1 MVKSFIEQC
10 NKNKY
15 KDAFRYIKNSKL
27 KSKKYHQL
35 LEDIY
40 RFCNL
45 FTHNNLKPND
55 KVIVFVKPSYEF
67 YCLMF
72 AGIMYGINIIV
83 IDSFKHRLKLNQ
95 MIKISNAK
103 YVFVNNS
110 TFLIANFLFKGLK
123 KINVSKYFK
132 YNSKS
137 FEPSE
142 DLNRI
147 ILTTFTSGTTGVP
160 KIINRS
166 FTDFLNQINIIKK
179 SYTFNSHDVV
189 VSMLPIYVLFS
200 LFNGNTTCII
210 KEINNKNL
218 NMLKADILLGKIS
231 EILRIKEQIL
241 NIKEVYLGGAYIYK
255 QEAKKILSTFPNS
268 KVNYTY
274 GASEGVVIGVN
285 TIDDYYQNTRFKIVD
300 GLDVEIYDAV
310 NNIGEIVIS
319 GESVITTKKKHYTGD
334 IGYLKEG
341 YVHIVGRKKYSSLE
355 NEFYNYSYDQKMRDL
370 YNLDIAFSIYY
381 NGQIYVFSDKHI
393 NKEGFI
399 NVNKM
404 PYDLKHKTKADYS
417 TLIDKYLNH

>member
-1 MVKSFIEQC
+1 MVKSFIELC
-10 NKNKY
+10 NNNKH
-15 KDAFRYIKNSKL
+15 KDAFRYLKNSKL
-27 KSKKYHQL
+27 KCKKYSQL
-35 LEDIY
+35 LDDIY

-45 FTHNNLKPND
+45 FIYNNLKPND
-55 KVIVFVKPSYEF
+55 KIIVFVKPSYEF

-83 IDSFKHRLKLNQ
+83 IDSFKDLNKLNQ

-110 TFLIANFLFKGLK
+110 TSLIAKFLFKGLK
-123 KINVSKYFK
+123 KINVSNYYKYSS
-132 YNSKS
+132 NS
-137 FEPSE
+137 FEPIE
-142 DLNRI
+142 DLNRTV
-147 ILTTFTSGTTGVP
+147 LTTFTSGTTGVP

-166 FTDFLNQINIIKK
+166 FKDFTNQISIIKQ

-210 KEINNKNL
+210 RKINNKNI

-231 EILRIKEQIL
+231 EILKIEEQIL
-241 NIKEVYLGGAYIYK
+241 NIKEVYFGGAYIYK

-285 TIDDYYQNTRFKIVD
+285 TINDYYQNTRFKIVD
-300 GLDVEIYDAV
+300 GINIEISDAV

-319 GESVITTKKKHYTGD
+319 GDSVITNKKKHYTGD
-334 IGYLKEG
+334 IGYLKDG

-355 NEFYNYSYDQKMRDL
+355 DEFYNYSYDQRMRDL
-370 YNLDIAFSIYY
+370 YNLDKAFSIYY
-381 NGQIYVFSDKHI
+381 NEKVYVFSNKHI
-393 NKEGFI
+393 SKEGFI
-399 NVNKM
+399 KVNKI

-417 TLIDKYLNH
+417 KLIDKYLNK